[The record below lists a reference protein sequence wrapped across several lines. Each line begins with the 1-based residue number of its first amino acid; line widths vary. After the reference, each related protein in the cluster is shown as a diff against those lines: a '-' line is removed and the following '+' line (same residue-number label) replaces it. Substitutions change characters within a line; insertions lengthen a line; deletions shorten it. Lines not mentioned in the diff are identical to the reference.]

1 MSCVA
6 DVVCQCPGLSALQR
20 ADGENRSENRG
31 GSLAAIIADFCNK
44 ICPRLPGRERRM
56 PRARRRCLDLG
67 EPEIRR
73 LWRSREVAA
82 ERAVSE
88 QNCSLECGAEAEISR

>member
-44 ICPRLPGRERRM
+44 ICQK
-56 PRARRRCLDLG
+56 RAKTAQLLLT
-67 EPEIRR
+67 PSIQ
-73 LWRSREVAA
+73 L
-82 ERAVSE
+82 E
-88 QNCSLECGAEAEISR
+88 QIPVIWAHSQHV

>member
-44 ICPRLPGRERRM
+44 ICHKRTHAAQQIPILELESKRRDLDETLAGL
-56 PRARRRCLDLG
+56 RAL
-67 EPEIRR
+67 EI
-73 LWRSREVAA
+73 EAA
-82 ERAVSE
+82 A
-88 QNCSLECGAEAEISR
+88 SLL

>member
-44 ICPRLPGRERRM
+44 ISHQLTIDDPQMRPPTEAASTPGFLALMPVLLSAPRIALLLAEWAKP
-56 PRARRRCLDLG
+56 PTL
-67 EPEIRR
+67 
-73 LWRSREVAA
+73 AA
-82 ERAVSE
+82 SKIAK
-88 QNCSLECGAEAEISR
+88 